1 MSLSEN
7 TRRRTIAAAA
17 AAAALIGAGTGAG
30 TVALLGSSSGDT
42 VVRQVTVA
50 AADDAAV
57 TSGGLTAAEIY
68 ERSYKGVVEVTVG
81 GAAETPFG
89 EQQSQGQGSGFV
101 YDDEGTIVTN
111 QHVVDGADSITVTF
125 WDGSKAQARLV
136 GSDASTDVAVLDVD
150 VPREKLQPL
159 ELGDSGDLAVG
170 EAVVA
175 IGSPFGLEET
185 LTTGVVSALDR
196 EITAP
201 NDFAIAGAIQTDA
214 AINHGNSGGPL
225 LDAQGRVIG
234 INSQIES
241 ESGGSDGIGFAVP
254 SNTLAPVVAEL
265 LADGE
270 VEHAYLGVS
279 LESAEEGVAVTSVV
293 ASSPAAEAGV
303 RSGDV
308 IVAFDG
314 RDVASSSELRVLV
327 DAKRPGDTVTLTV
340 LRSGER
346 VEVEIELGA
355 RPS

>member
-1 MSLSEN
+1 MRALE

-17 AAAALIGAGTGAG
+17 AAAALIGAGTGAA
-30 TVALLGSSSGDT
+30 TTALLGTGAGDT
-42 VVRQVTVA
+42 VVRQVTVGE
-50 AADDAAV
+50 ADDAAA
-57 TSGGLTAAEIY
+57 TTDGLTVGEIY
-68 ERSYKGVVEVTVG
+68 DRSYKGVVEIAVG
-81 GAAETPFG
+81 GTAETPFG

-101 YDDEGTIVTN
+101 YDEQGTIVTN
-111 QHVVDGADSITVTF
+111 QHVVDGADSVTVTF
-125 WDGSKAQARLV
+125 WDGSTAEAKLV

-150 VPREKLQPL
+150 VSPEKLRPL
-159 ELGDSGDLAVG
+159 ALGDSGDLAVG
-170 EAVVA
+170 DAVVA
-175 IGSPFGLEET
+175 IGSPYGLEET
-185 LTTGVVSALDR
+185 LTTGVVSALNR

-225 LDAQGRVIG
+225 LDGEGRVIG

-254 SNTLAPVVAEL
+254 SNTFKPVVAEL

-279 LESAEEGVAVTSVV
+279 LQTVPEGAAVTSVV

-314 RDVASSSELRVLV
+314 KDVASSSELRVLV
-327 DAKRPGDTVTLTV
+327 DAKSPGDAVTLTV
-340 LRSGER
+340 LRSGN
-346 VEVEIELGA
+346 EVEIELELGA